1 MYDVSKLAQ
10 GLRSIGL
17 VFASL
22 AGYLEVNETV
32 RPKIIKPFQ
41 SKSDADVGRSSM
53 RYSFLLGNAHFC
65 LVPKGPLVAG
75 QSQNRKQLEDFL
87 KKTGGLEPR

>member
-32 RPKIIKPFQ
+32 RPKIIKAFQ

-65 LVPKGPLVAG
+65 LVPKGPLVADNLKTE
-75 QSQNRKQLEDFL
+75 SSWRILFRKP
-87 KKTGGLEPR
+87 GGLEPR